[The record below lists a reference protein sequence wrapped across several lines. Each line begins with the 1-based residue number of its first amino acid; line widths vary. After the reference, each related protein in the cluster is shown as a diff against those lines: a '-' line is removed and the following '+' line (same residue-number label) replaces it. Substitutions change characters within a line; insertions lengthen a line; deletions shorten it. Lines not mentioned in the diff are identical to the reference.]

1 MAWKTPAMTSA
12 AKTNERGCPR
22 GFTLLEI
29 VIVLAISAVVM
40 GGAVGLMVYSS
51 DERVLRNA
59 SGEIELLAK
68 RARTIAILR
77 QTPYAIEFRPGS
89 VRLLPLAEAGRVE
102 KRTVGGRRIGGE
114 TVVEEGSGERWQYPL
129 EGGMEVFV
137 RRWNSSEWLATR
149 KNAVHVWRFDP
160 NGLCEPISVR
170 LALENS
176 WTEDSYNPLTATVR
190 ENFMEVR

>member
-12 AKTNERGCPR
+12 AKTSKHGRPR

-29 VIVLAISAVVM
+29 VIVLAIAAVVM
-40 GGAVGLMVYSS
+40 GGAVGMMVYSS

-68 RARTIAILR
+68 RARTTAILL
-77 QTPYAIEFRPGS
+77 QKPYALEFREGI
-89 VRLLPLAEAGRVE
+89 VKLMPLAEAGRDE

-114 TVVEEGSGERWQYPL
+114 PVKEGGGERWEYRL
-129 EGGMEVFV
+129 EGGMEVSV

-149 KNAVHVWRFDP
+149 KNTVHVWRFDP

-170 LALENS
+170 LVLENS

-190 ENFMEVR
+190 ENLMEIR

>member
-1 MAWKTPAMTSA
+1 MTSA
-12 AKTNERGCPR
+12 VKTSKHGRPR
-22 GFTLLEI
+22 GFTLIEI
-29 VIVLAISAVVM
+29 VIVLAIAAVVM

-68 RARTIAILR
+68 RARTTAILL
-77 QTPYAIEFRPGS
+77 QKPYALEFREGI
-89 VRLLPLAEAGRVE
+89 VKLMPLAEAGRDE

-114 TVVEEGSGERWQYPL
+114 PVVQESGGERWQYQL
-129 EGGMEVFV
+129 EGGMEVSV
-137 RRWNSSEWLATR
+137 RRWNSSAWLATR
-149 KNAVHVWRFDP
+149 KKTVHVWRFDP

-176 WTEDSYNPLTATVR
+176 WTEDSFNPLTATVR
-190 ENFMEVR
+190 ENLMEVR

>member
-12 AKTNERGCPR
+12 VKTSRFRR

-29 VIVLAISAVVM
+29 VIVLAIASVVM

-68 RARTIAILR
+68 RARTTAILL
-77 QTPYAIEFRPGS
+77 QTPYALEFREG
-89 VRLLPLAEAGRVE
+89 VVKLMPLAEAGRDE

-114 TVVEEGSGERWQYPL
+114 PVVEEGSGERWEYRL
-129 EGGMEVFV
+129 EGGMQVFV
-137 RRWNSSEWLATR
+137 RRWNSSELLPTR

-160 NGLCEPISVR
+160 NGLCEPLSVR
-170 LALENS
+170 LALDES
-176 WTEDSYNPLTATVR
+176 WIEDTYHPLTATIR
-190 ENFMEVR
+190 DSLMEIR